1 MKNIPAYAIFV
12 FSIALL
18 SACSASM
25 PELANEIKEEKPT
38 ITDEVVLSDA
48 ARDRLNLKSVIVG
61 TRQSVETV
69 ATTGE
74 IKSDDTRVFHI
85 NALTT
90 GRVMRDNVSLGQTI
104 KAGQVLARIQNLEI
118 VKIFSEY
125 IHQTHQIKVDKSL
138 AETKLGL
145 VRKTYERTK
154 TLFAEKI
161 APEKDLIKAVSD
173 VKIEEQTVQ
182 GLVEHAHHLR
192 NETQALL
199 AAYGVNMPAANVE
212 MIESTSPIITP
223 RAGVVTVKN
232 VTVGDVVSSAEPLYV
247 IADLSKVWLDLA
259 VYDKQ
264 LASIRE
270 GSTVSFTS
278 DSLPGKRF
286 AGKVTYIKSAAEEN
300 SGTFV
305 ARVTLENPQLN
316 LKPGMVGQARIENQS
331 IVSKPFVPEA
341 ALQKI
346 GNENFVFLNGAD
358 GHYKKRKIILGQRL
372 KEGYL
377 TIQGLKAGDSIVT
390 DGSFAL
396 KAEMLKASMSEG
408 E

>member
-1 MKNIPAYAIFV
+1 MKNFPALAIFI
-12 FSIALL
+12 FSIAFLN
-18 SACSASM
+18 ACSAKK
-25 PELANEIKEEKPT
+25 PEQTSEIKKENPT
-38 ITDEVVLSDA
+38 ISDEVVLSDA
-48 ARDRLNLKSVIVG
+48 ARARLSLKSTVVN

-74 IKSDDTRVFHI
+74 IKSDETRVFHI

-104 KAGQVLARIQNLEI
+104 RAGQVLARIQNLEI

-125 IHQTHQIKVDKSL
+125 IHQTNQITVDKNL

-145 VRKTYERTK
+145 ARKTYERTK
-154 TLFAEKI
+154 TLFDEKI
-161 APEKDLIKAVSD
+161 APEKDLIKAASD

-182 GLVEHAHHLR
+182 GLAQHAHHLR
-192 NETQALL
+192 NETQAML
-199 AAYGVNMPAANVE
+199 AAYGVNMPAVNVE

-223 RAGVVTVKN
+223 RAGVVTTKN

-247 IADLSKVWLDLA
+247 VADLSKVWLDLA

-270 GSTVSFTS
+270 GSAVSFTS

-286 AGKVTYIKSAAEEN
+286 SGKVTYLKSAAEEN

-305 ARVTLENPQLN
+305 ARVTLDNPHFD
-316 LKPGMVGQARIENQS
+316 LKPGMVGQAKIENQS
-331 IVSKPFVPEA
+331 VVSQPFVPES
-341 ALQKI
+341 ALQKF
-346 GNENFVFLNGAD
+346 GNEYFVFLNAD
-358 GHYKKRKIILGQRL
+358 NGHYKKRIIKLGQRL
-372 KEGYL
+372 PGGYL
-377 TIQGLKAGDSIVT
+377 ATQGLSAGASIVT

-396 KAEMLKASMSEG
+396 KAEMLKASMSED